1 MATLGALLVLSMPIV
16 ALVALAQ
23 LSEHRRAH
31 REREILQQIALTDA
45 LHGRLGAVV
54 APVVHRR
61 GRVWQV
67 MVAVPFERPSVGA
80 TVLQTA
86 HELFGG
92 VRYEVVLSRQAPAV
106 APPHASRRAPL
117 GQESLSWT

>member
-1 MATLGALLVLSMPIV
+1 MATLGALLVLSIPIL

-23 LSEHRRAH
+23 LSERRRAH

-45 LHGRLGAVV
+45 LHERLGAVV

-61 GRVWQV
+61 GRVWRV
-67 MVAVPFERPSVGA
+67 AVAVPFERPSVGA

-92 VRYEVVLSRQAPAV
+92 VRYEVVLSRQAPTV
-106 APPHASRRAPL
+106 ASPRTSRRAPL
-117 GQESLSWT
+117 AQESLSWT